1 MSLFTI
7 GVESHDGKSFFH
19 DIEANDM
26 HHALAEGESIAGA
39 TTREHARNFFLTSV
53 VAMGIPAQEDNDK
66 DFTYIDQDDQTTID
80 HYGLL
85 VTWRT
90 AKGCMAIDVPKDLV
104 KTVNAASG
112 VKHGMALSKLE
123 KLLSHQFDCTSQQ
136 IIKDALGDKYQG
148 TRVDYLTLTRM
159 ACRELGY

>member
-26 HHALAEGESIAGA
+26 HHALTQGESIAGEA
-39 TTREHARNFFLTSV
+39 TREHVRKFFLTSV
-53 VAMGIPAQEDNDK
+53 VAIGIPAQEKGDE
-66 DFTYIDQDDQTTID
+66 DFTYMNQDDQTTID
-80 HYGLL
+80 QQGPL

-90 AKGCMAIDVPKDLV
+90 AKGCMAIDVPKNLV
-104 KTVNAASG
+104 KIINTASG
-112 VKHGMALSKLE
+112 VKQSVALSKLE
-123 KLLSHQFDCTSQQ
+123 RLLSPQFDSIPQQ
-136 IIKDALGDKYQG
+136 IVKDALGERYQG
-148 TRVDYLTLTRM
+148 SRIDYLTLTRM